1 MDKTDRLRDYGL
13 AFLLYEQGLGI
24 CGYELIRELFIFIK
38 LILNSYLLIKNYK
51 LNKMN
56 PETEF
61 REGLDELAVHYK
73 EVLKLLGED
82 PEREGLIKTPMRVA
96 KAMQVLTRGYTQDPH
111 KVLTDA
117 LFAEKYDQ
125 MVIVK
130 DIDFFSMC
138 EHHMLPFYGK
148 AHVAYIPNGHITG
161 LSKIARVVDIY
172 SHRLQVQERLTQQ
185 IKDCIQ
191 ETLKPQGVMV
201 VIEAKHMCMQM
212 RGVEKQNSITTT
224 SDYSGVF
231 NSLNTRQE
239 FMNLL
244 RGESKRI

>member
-1 MDKTDRLRDYGL
+1 
-13 AFLLYEQGLGI
+13 
-24 CGYELIRELFIFIK
+24 
-38 LILNSYLLIKNYK
+38 
-51 LNKMN
+51 MN
-56 PETEF
+56 PEIEY
-61 REGLDELAVHYK
+61 RAGLEELASHYT
-73 EVLKLLGED
+73 EIIKLLGED
-82 PEREGLIKTPMRVA
+82 PQRDGLQKTPMRVA
-96 KAMQVLTRGYTQDPH
+96 KAMQILTRGYLQDPH

-117 LFAEKYDQ
+117 LFEEKYNQ

-148 AHVAYIPNGHITG
+148 VHVAYIPNGYITG

-191 ETLKPQGVMV
+191 NTLKPLGVMV
-201 VIEAKHMCMQM
+201 VMEAKHMCMQM
-212 RGVEKQNSITTT
+212 RGVEKQNAITTT
-224 SDYSGVF
+224 SDFSGAF
-231 NSLNTRQE
+231 NQAKTREE

-244 RGESKRI
+244 RGASKRI